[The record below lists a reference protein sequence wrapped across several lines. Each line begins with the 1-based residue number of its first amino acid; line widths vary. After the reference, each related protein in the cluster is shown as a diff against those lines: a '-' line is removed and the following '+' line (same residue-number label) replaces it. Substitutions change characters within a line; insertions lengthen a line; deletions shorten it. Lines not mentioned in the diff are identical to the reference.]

1 MYKRQVDIESYCRA
15 AVGLSQF
22 AVDYGHNVKEL
33 DINPIKVMQKG
44 CVGLDMLLVNKV

>member
-1 MYKRQVDIESYCRA
+1 MGGIARQQL
-15 AVGLSQF
+15 GSQF
-22 AVDYGHNVKEL
+22 AVDYGHTLKEL